1 MDCFDSVSAAEA
13 GAWLHLTNLRTDVPA
28 YVTGKNGASDLS
40 KPMRVKLIGMDAPAA
55 KAKARKRATDILKR
69 RGGKMDFAKM
79 SPAQIGAMIDE
90 GQEGIVQAAVDQTI
104 GWENLSLDG
113 KPVEFSEEV
122 AFMIYRKYPSILD
135 EVTEFLKDRANFFAQ
150 A

>member
-13 GAWLHLTNLRTDVPA
+13 GAWLHLTNLRTDAPA
-28 YVTGKNGASDLS
+28 YVTGKDGASDLS

-55 KAKARKRATDILKR
+55 KAKARKRAMNILKR
-69 RGGKMDFAKM
+69 RGGKVDFVKM
-79 SPAQIGAMIDE
+79 SPAQIGAVIDE
-90 GQEGIVQAAVDQTI
+90 GQEGIIQAAVDQTI

-113 KPVEFSEEV
+113 NPVEFSEEA
-122 AFMIYRKYPSILD
+122 AFAIYRKYPSILD
-135 EVTEFLKDRANFFAQ
+135 EVTEFLKDRANLFTQ

>member
-1 MDCFDSVSAAEA
+1 MDCFDSVSAAEV
-13 GAWLHLTNLRTDVPA
+13 GAWLHLTNLRTDAPA
-28 YVTGKNGASDLS
+28 YVTGKDGASDLS
-40 KPMRVKLIGMDAPAA
+40 KPMRIKLIGMDAPAA
-55 KAKARKRATDILKR
+55 KAKERKRTTSILKR

-79 SPAQIGAMIDE
+79 TEAQLGALVDE

-113 KPVEFSEEV
+113 KPVEFSEEA
-122 AFMIYRKYPSILD
+122 AFAIYRKYPSILD

>member
-13 GAWLHLTNLRTDVPA
+13 GAWLHLTNLRTDAPA
-28 YVTGKNGASDLS
+28 YVTGKDGTPDLS
-40 KPMRVKLIGMDAPAA
+40 KPMRIKLIGMDAPAA
-55 KAKARKRATDILKR
+55 KAKERKRTTSILKR
-69 RGGKMDFAKM
+69 RGGKMDLAKM
-79 SPAQIGAMIDE
+79 TEAQLGALVDE

-113 KPVEFSEEV
+113 KPVEFSEEA
-122 AFMIYRKYPSILD
+122 AFAIYRKYPSILD

>member
-13 GAWLHLTNLRTDVPA
+13 GAWLHLTNLRTDAPA
-28 YVTGKNGASDLS
+28 YVTGKDGTPDLS
-40 KPMRVKLIGMDAPAA
+40 KPMRIKLIGMDAPAA
-55 KAKARKRATDILKR
+55 KAKERKRTTSILKR

-79 SPAQIGAMIDE
+79 TEAQLGALVDE

-113 KPVEFSEEV
+113 KPVEFSEEA
-122 AFMIYRKYPSILD
+122 AFAIYRIYPSILD

>member
-1 MDCFDSVSAAEA
+1 MDFFDSVSAAEA
-13 GAWLHLTNLRTDVPA
+13 GAWLHLTNLRTNAPA
-28 YVTGKNGASDLS
+28 YVTGKDGTPDLS
-40 KPMRVKLIGMDAPAA
+40 KPMRIKLIGMDAPAA
-55 KAKARKRATDILKR
+55 KAKERKRTTSILKR
-69 RGGKMDFAKM
+69 RGGKMDLAKM
-79 SPAQIGAMIDE
+79 TEAQLGALVDE

-113 KPVEFSEEV
+113 KPVEFSEEA
-122 AFMIYRKYPSILD
+122 AFAIYRKYPSILD

>member
-13 GAWLHLTNLRTDVPA
+13 GAWLHLTNLRTDAPA
-28 YVTGKNGASDLS
+28 YATGKDGAPDLS
-40 KPMRVKLIGMDAPAA
+40 KPMRIKLIGMDAPAA
-55 KAKARKRATDILKR
+55 KAKERKRTTSILKR

-79 SPAQIGAMIDE
+79 TEAQLGALVDE

-113 KPVEFSEEV
+113 KPVEFSEEA
-122 AFMIYRKYPSILD
+122 AFAIYRKYPSILD

>member
-1 MDCFDSVSAAEA
+1 MDFFDSVSAAEA
-13 GAWLHLTNLRTDVPA
+13 GAWLHLTNLRTNGPA
-28 YVTGKNGASDLS
+28 YVTGNDGAPNPT
-40 KPMRVKLIGMDAPAA
+40 KPMRINLIGMDASAS

-79 SPAQIGAMIDE
+79 SPAQIGAVIDE

-113 KPVEFSEEV
+113 KPVEFSEEA
-122 AFMIYRKYPSILD
+122 AFAIYRKYPSILD

>member
-13 GAWLHLTNLRTDVPA
+13 GAWLHLTNLRTDAPA
-28 YVTGKNGASDLS
+28 YVTGKDGASDLS
-40 KPMRVKLIGMDAPAA
+40 KPMRIKLIGMDAPAA
-55 KAKARKRATDILKR
+55 KAKERKRTTSILKR
-69 RGGKMDFAKM
+69 RGGKMDLAKM
-79 SPAQIGAMIDE
+79 TEAQLGALVDE

-113 KPVEFSEEV
+113 KPVEFSEEA
-122 AFMIYRKYPSILD
+122 AFAIYRKYPSILD

>member
-13 GAWLHLTNLRTDVPA
+13 GAWLHLTNLRTDAPA
-28 YVTGKNGASDLS
+28 YVTGKDGTPDMT
-40 KPMRVKLIGMDAPAA
+40 KPMRIKLIGMDAPAA
-55 KAKARKRATDILKR
+55 KAKARKRTTSILKR

-79 SPAQIGAMIDE
+79 TEAQLGALVDE

-113 KPVEFSEEV
+113 KPVEFSEEA
-122 AFMIYRKYPSILD
+122 AFAIYRKYPSILD

>member
-1 MDCFDSVSAAEA
+1 MDFFDTVSASEA
-13 GAWLHLTNLRTDVPA
+13 GAWLHLTNLRTNSPA
-28 YVTGKNGASDLS
+28 YVTGKDSTPDMS
-40 KPMRVKLIGMDAPAA
+40 RPMRINLIGMDAPAS
-55 KAKARKRATDILKR
+55 KANARKRATDILKR

-79 SPAQIGAMIDE
+79 SPAQIGAVIDE
-90 GQEGIVQAAVDQTI
+90 GQEGIIQTAVDQTI

-113 KPVEFSEEV
+113 KPVEFSEEA
-122 AFMIYRKYPSILD
+122 AFAIYRKYPSILD

>member
-13 GAWLHLTNLRTDVPA
+13 GAWLHLTNLRTDAPA
-28 YVTGKNGASDLS
+28 YVTGKDGTPDMT
-40 KPMRVKLIGMDAPAA
+40 KPMRIKLIGMDAPAA
-55 KAKARKRATDILKR
+55 KAKERKRTTSILKR

-79 SPAQIGAMIDE
+79 TEAQLGALVDE

-113 KPVEFSEEV
+113 KPVEFSEEA
-122 AFMIYRKYPSILD
+122 AFAIYRKYPSILD

>member
-13 GAWLHLTNLRTDVPA
+13 GAWLHLTNLRTDAPA
-28 YVTGKNGASDLS
+28 YVTGKDGTPDMT
-40 KPMRVKLIGMDAPAA
+40 KPMRINLIGMDAPAA
-55 KAKARKRATDILKR
+55 KAKARKRTTSILKR

-79 SPAQIGAMIDE
+79 TEAQLGALVDE

-113 KPVEFSEEV
+113 KPVEFSEEA
-122 AFMIYRKYPSILD
+122 AFAIYRKYPSILD

>member
-1 MDCFDSVSAAEA
+1 MDCFDSVSAAEV
-13 GAWLHLTNLRTDVPA
+13 GAWLHLTNLRTDAPA
-28 YVTGKNGASDLS
+28 YVTGKDGAPDLS
-40 KPMRVKLIGMDAPAA
+40 KPMRIKLIGMDAPAA
-55 KAKARKRATDILKR
+55 KAKERKRATSILKR

-79 SPAQIGAMIDE
+79 TEAQLGALVDE

-113 KPVEFSEEV
+113 KPVEFSEEA
-122 AFMIYRKYPSILD
+122 AFAIYRKYPSILD

>member
-13 GAWLHLTNLRTDVPA
+13 GAWLHLTNLRTDAPA
-28 YVTGKNGASDLS
+28 YVTGKDGTYDLS
-40 KPMRVKLIGMDAPAA
+40 KPMRINLIGMDASAS

-69 RGGKMDFAKM
+69 RGGKMDFSKM
-79 SPAQIGAMIDE
+79 SAGQIGALIDE
-90 GQEGIVQAAVDQTI
+90 GQEGIVQSAVDQTI

-113 KPVEFSEEV
+113 KPIEFSESA
-122 AFMIYRKYPSILD
+122 AFDIYRKYPSILE
-135 EVTEFLKDRANFFAQ
+135 EVTELLKDRANFFAQ

>member
-13 GAWLHLTNLRTDVPA
+13 GAWLHLTNLLTDAPA
-28 YVTGKNGASDLS
+28 YVTGKDGAPNPT
-40 KPMRVKLIGMDAPAA
+40 KPMRINLIGMDAPAF
-55 KAKARKRATDILKR
+55 KVKARKRATSVLKR
-69 RGGKMDFAKM
+69 RGGKMDFGKM
-79 SPAQIGAMIDE
+79 TEAQLGAVIDE
-90 GQEGIVQAAVDQTI
+90 GMDGRISDAVDATI

-113 KPVEFSEEV
+113 KPVEFSEEA
-122 AFMIYRKYPSILD
+122 AFAIYRKYPSILD

>member
-1 MDCFDSVSAAEA
+1 MDCFDSVSASEA
-13 GAWLHLTNLRTDVPA
+13 GAWLHLTNLRTDSPA
-28 YVTGKNGASDLS
+28 YVTGKDGAPNPT
-40 KPMRVKLIGMDAPAA
+40 KPMRINLIGMDASAS
-55 KAKARKRATDILKR
+55 KTKARKRATDILKR

-79 SPAQIGAMIDE
+79 SPAQIGAVIDE

-113 KPVEFSEEV
+113 KPVEFSEEA
-122 AFMIYRKYPSILD
+122 AFAIYRKYPSILD
-135 EVTEFLKDRANFFAQ
+135 EVTEFLNDRANFFAQ

>member
-13 GAWLHLTNLRTDVPA
+13 GAWLHLTNLRTDAPA
-28 YVTGKNGASDLS
+28 YVTGKDGTPDMT
-40 KPMRVKLIGMDAPAA
+40 KPMRIKLIGMDAPAA
-55 KAKARKRATDILKR
+55 KAKERKRTASILKR

-79 SPAQIGAMIDE
+79 TEAQLGALVDE

-113 KPVEFSEEV
+113 KPVEFSEEA
-122 AFMIYRKYPSILD
+122 AFAIYRKYPSILD

>member
-13 GAWLHLTNLRTDVPA
+13 GAWLHLTNLRTDAPA
-28 YVTGKNGASDLS
+28 YVTGKDGAPDLS
-40 KPMRVKLIGMDAPAA
+40 KPMRIKLIGMDAPAA
-55 KAKARKRATDILKR
+55 KAKERKRATSILKR

-79 SPAQIGAMIDE
+79 TEAQLGALVDE

-113 KPVEFSEEV
+113 KPVEFSEE
-122 AFMIYRKYPSILD
+122 AALAIYRKYPSILE

>member
-1 MDCFDSVSAAEA
+1 MDCFDSVSTSEA
-13 GAWLHLTNLRTDVPA
+13 GAWLHLTNLRTDAPA
-28 YVTGKNGASDLS
+28 YVTGKDGTPDMT

-55 KAKARKRATDILKR
+55 KVKARKRATDILKR

-79 SPAQIGAMIDE
+79 SPAQIGAVIDE
-90 GQEGIVQAAVDQTI
+90 GQEGLVQAAVDQTI

-113 KPVEFSEEV
+113 KPAEFSEE
-122 AFMIYRKYPSILD
+122 AALAIYRKYPSILD

>member
-1 MDCFDSVSAAEA
+1 
-13 GAWLHLTNLRTDVPA
+13 
-28 YVTGKNGASDLS
+28 
-40 KPMRVKLIGMDAPAA
+40 MRINLIGMDAPAA
-55 KAKARKRATDILKR
+55 KAKERKRTTSILKR

-79 SPAQIGAMIDE
+79 TEAQLGALVDE

-113 KPVEFSEEV
+113 KPVEFSEEA
-122 AFMIYRKYPSILD
+122 AFAIYRKYPSILD

>member
-13 GAWLHLTNLRTDVPA
+13 GAWLHLTNLLTDAPA
-28 YVTGKNGASDLS
+28 YVTGKDGAPNPT
-40 KPMRVKLIGMDAPAA
+40 KPMRINLIGMDASAS

-79 SPAQIGAMIDE
+79 TAGQIEALIDE
-90 GQEGIVQAAVDQTI
+90 GQEGIVQSAVDQTI

-113 KPVEFSEEV
+113 KPIEFSESA
-122 AFMIYRKYPSILD
+122 AFAIYRKYPSILE